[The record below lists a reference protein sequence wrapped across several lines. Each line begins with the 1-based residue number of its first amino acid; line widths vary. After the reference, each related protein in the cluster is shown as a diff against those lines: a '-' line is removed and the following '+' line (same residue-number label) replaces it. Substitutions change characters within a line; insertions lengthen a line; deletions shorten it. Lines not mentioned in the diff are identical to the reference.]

1 MTTTSNVLADM
12 GALRSALRRQGDPH
26 CELFRLTPWRVVL
39 DIAFDW
45 ISIFSAVALVVWVN
59 ELLAPLAVV
68 LIANRQR
75 ALGNILHDAGHRNLW
90 RDRRRNDLVA
100 RLFIAPLLFAS
111 LSLYRET
118 HFKHH
123 MALGEPGEDPDFLTA
138 SQKAPAS
145 WVSNYL
151 EQVLSRSAWQR
162 AEGLS
167 LGGSVGV
174 FHRVFAVGRGGGHAK
189 RWRAGWFGQH
199 QTGGAL
205 GAGSSRWLG
214 GAGC

>member
-12 GALRSALRRQGDPH
+12 GVLRSALRRQGDPH

-100 RLFIAPLLFAS
+100 RRAC
-111 LSLYRET
+111 
-118 HFKHH
+118 
-123 MALGEPGEDPDFLTA
+123 
-138 SQKAPAS
+138 QK
-145 WVSNYL
+145 
-151 EQVLSRSAWQR
+151 
-162 AEGLS
+162 
-167 LGGSVGV
+167 
-174 FHRVFAVGRGGGHAK
+174 FRV
-189 RWRAGWFGQH
+189 
-199 QTGGAL
+199 
-205 GAGSSRWLG
+205 
-214 GAGC
+214 